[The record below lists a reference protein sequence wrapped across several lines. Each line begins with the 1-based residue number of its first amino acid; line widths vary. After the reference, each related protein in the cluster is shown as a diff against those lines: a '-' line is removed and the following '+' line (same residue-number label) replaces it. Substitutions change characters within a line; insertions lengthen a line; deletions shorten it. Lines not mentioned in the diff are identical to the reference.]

1 MASRAHLS
9 YGFHRRLEHQRWARV
24 AVGARGVVDRA
35 GRLPSH
41 SGRCDIHLDP
51 WATEI
56 GYSQSNHTAA
66 LMAGMAGLR
75 LHPPTQTVQVYADA
89 LVGVG
94 HLSNP
99 KGAPIYEGSYSGQG
113 KETNGAMSFGGGMRF
128 VTGRAALFADA
139 HYDYY
144 FLDLGTPI
152 IPIRM
157 GLSYQ

>member
-1 MASRAHLS
+1 LIVRADYH
-9 YGFHRRLEHQRWARV
+9 
-24 AVGARGVVDRA
+24 
-35 GRLPSH
+35 RLPADATSI
-41 SGRCDIHLDP
+41 SIP
-51 WATEI
+51 WVNEI

-66 LMAGMAGLR
+66 LMAGMTGLR